1 MLSFAV
7 LRNTLCCLSAVL
19 APLAAAAPLAPFLLT
34 RSGTVEIK
42 YSGYQAVS
50 TDSGPST
57 SGVLRESAFAAGY
70 MTSIAELDNP
80 SNSYWQ
86 QSQNNQSISFMMY
99 GMGEASSAPGTGALG
114 KRSYGVGC
122 TNAAFGCDG
131 LIHLDFYIDKQNGG
145 TNPGF
150 GLGGVKASDRQGF
163 NKLKGLTD
171 GELLMSWVFAPGLV
185 SGPVAGMSDPGFDP
199 YSTTLFQEF
208 DGMPLPAYGTGAY
221 LANCVSGPG
230 CLYFRTGS
238 NAGGADFFCINT
250 LTRTL
255 ASSIVGQNGW
265 GARVSNPVVAQV
277 ELPEPGMLALVAI
290 GLLGLAMRRRD
301 GPCSP

>member
-1 MLSFAV
+1 MQASRRPRCIARGFLPRAFAV

-99 GMGEASSAPGTGALG
+99 GMGEASSAPGTSL
-114 KRSYGVGC
+114 R
-122 TNAAFGCDG
+122 
-131 LIHLDFYIDKQNGG
+131 
-145 TNPGF
+145 
-150 GLGGVKASDRQGF
+150 
-163 NKLKGLTD
+163 
-171 GELLMSWVFAPGLV
+171 
-185 SGPVAGMSDPGFDP
+185 
-199 YSTTLFQEF
+199 
-208 DGMPLPAYGTGAY
+208 
-221 LANCVSGPG
+221 
-230 CLYFRTGS
+230 
-238 NAGGADFFCINT
+238 
-250 LTRTL
+250 
-255 ASSIVGQNGW
+255 
-265 GARVSNPVVAQV
+265 
-277 ELPEPGMLALVAI
+277 
-290 GLLGLAMRRRD
+290 
-301 GPCSP
+301 

>member
-1 MLSFAV
+1 MQKHPQLTTKECQLVAQGLRQFFLAHLKSGRKYVSMPSQVADDLWHEFILYTMNYQQFCQHAFGRFLHHTPAV
-7 LRNTLCCLSAVL
+7 VL
-19 APLAAAAPLAPFLLT
+19 
-34 RSGTVEIK
+34 
-42 YSGYQAVS
+42 
-50 TDSGPST
+50 
-57 SGVLRESAFAAGY
+57 
-70 MTSIAELDNP
+70 
-80 SNSYWQ
+80 
-86 QSQNNQSISFMMY
+86 
-99 GMGEASSAPGTGALG
+99 GEASSAPGTSALG
-114 KRSYGVGC
+114 KRSYSVGC

-199 YSTTLFQEF
+199 HSTTLFQEF
-208 DGMPLPAYGTGAY
+208 DGMPIPAYGTGAY

-238 NAGGADFFCINT
+238 NAGGADFFGINT

-290 GLLGLAMRRRD
+290 GLLGLAMRRRRD